1 MSIIEKTVQWAVGI
15 AADNSHGYSQQTR
28 WGPSYDCSS
37 LVISAWR
44 QAGIAL
50 PGATYTGNMR
60 PAMTE
65 AGFQDVT
72 REVDLFSGAGLRRG
86 DVLLNIVNH
95 TALYIGGGEIVHA
108 RSSEGTTDTVD
119 GSGNEIRV
127 QGYYNY
133 PWNCVLR
140 YIGPVEDGEEIAS
153 GLLDDEEIELP
164 AVRYDIGLPE
174 IKYGA
179 AGELVR
185 AVQALLIL
193 RKCPCGVDG
202 ADGDFGPATRQA
214 VINYQIAHGLDADGI
229 VGRETFNSLIFN
241 K

>member
-1 MSIIEKTVQWAVGI
+1 
-15 AADNSHGYSQQTR
+15 
-28 WGPSYDCSS
+28 
-37 LVISAWR
+37 
-44 QAGIAL
+44 
-50 PGATYTGNMR
+50 MR
-60 PAMTE
+60 EVFLA
-65 AGFQDVT
+65 AGFKDVKS
-72 REVDLFSGAGLRRG
+72 EVDVYSGTGLQRG

-95 TALYIGGGEIVHA
+95 TAIYIGNGMIVHA
-108 RSSEGTTDTVD
+108 RSSEGTNDTID
-119 GSGNEIRV
+119 NSGNEIRT
-127 QGYYNY
+127 QAYYNY
-133 PWNCVLR
+133 PWDCVLR

-164 AVRYDIGLPE
+164 AVRYDISLPE
-174 IKYGA
+174 IEYGA

-229 VGRETFNSLIFN
+229 VGRETFNSLIF
-241 K
+241 KK